1 MTARR
6 RSPVPLAIL
15 AALFIIVPFLTWYGT
30 WFGRKLSDEDTGRYL
45 TEESNPRHVQ
55 HALLQVAER
64 LDQKDASVRK
74 WYPQLVKLSGS
85 SMTELRSMTAWVM
98 GKDASA
104 EEFHSA
110 LLGMRGD
117 SEPLVRRNAALSLT
131 AFRDAR
137 GRPELRAMLQDFTV
151 VSPGE
156 GRIGSVLAEGAPAR
170 AGALLARLTLPGG
183 EMQEIRAPV
192 PGRIKRVLV
201 GEGAKVG
208 TGDELLLLSPDAES
222 VWEALRGL
230 LLVGESDDLPL
241 VQKYAEGESGMPAKV
256 KEQAA
261 QTALAIQA
269 REKKEGKDGAA
280 SSSESPAPSA
290 SP

>member
-1 MTARR
+1 L
-6 RSPVPLAIL
+6 PLAIL

-64 LDQKDASVRK
+64 LDQKDSSVRK

-85 SMTELRSMTAWVM
+85 SMTELRSMVAWVM
-98 GKDASA
+98 GKDTRAK
-104 EEFHSA
+104 EFHSA
-110 LLGMRGD
+110 LLVLIADR
-117 SEPLVRRNAALSLT
+117 EPIVRFNAAPALA
-131 AFRDAR
+131 AFGDKQA
-137 GRPELRAMLQDFTV
+137 RPELRAMLQDFSV

-156 GRIGSVLAEGAPAR
+156 GTIGSVLAEGAPAR

-183 EMQEIRAPV
+183 EMREIRAPV
-192 PGRIKRVLV
+192 PGRISRVLV
-201 GEGAKVG
+201 GEGAKVK

-241 VQKYAEGESGMPAKV
+241 VRKYAGGERGIPEKV

-269 REKKEGKDGAA
+269 RANKEGKDGAA
-280 SSSESPAPSA
+280 SSSESPSPSSST